1 MILSHVHVSCGLEE
15 KEGVAMA
22 SRRDLKV
29 VILVLFV
36 GAMIGTLFGNLVGF
50 VLPEGVVKQFFL
62 QSTEFSL
69 GGLIGAPNDAISLDI
84 GAIVLILGLK
94 FRLNFATIF
103 GLAVSYYFLRY
114 FR

>member
-1 MILSHVHVSCGLEE
+1 MIN
-15 KEGVAMA
+15 
-22 SRRDLKV
+22 RRDLKA

-36 GAMIGTLFGNLVGF
+36 GAMVGTLFGNLVGF

-69 GGLIGAPNDAISLDI
+69 GGLVGEPNDAISLDI
-84 GAIVLILGLK
+84 GTIVLNLGLTL
-94 FRLNFATIF
+94 RLNFATIF

>member
-1 MILSHVHVSCGLEE
+1 MIG
-15 KEGVAMA
+15 
-22 SRRDLKV
+22 RRDLKV
-29 VILVLFV
+29 ITLVLLT
-36 GAMIGTLFGNLVGF
+36 GAMVGTLFGDLIGF
-50 VLPEGVVKQFFL
+50 ALPEGVVKQFFL

-69 GGLIGAPNDAISLDI
+69 GGILGGDNGAFSLNL

-94 FRLNFATIF
+94 IRLNFATIF

>member
-1 MILSHVHVSCGLEE
+1 MSG
-15 KEGVAMA
+15 
-22 SRRDLKV
+22 RRDLKV
-29 VILVLFV
+29 ITLVLLA
-36 GAMIGTLFGNLVGF
+36 GAMVGTLFGDLVGF
-50 VLPEGVVKQFFL
+50 ALPEGVVKQFFL

-69 GGLIGAPNDAISLDI
+69 GGILGGENDAVSLNL

-94 FRLNFATIF
+94 IRLNFATIF

>member
-1 MILSHVHVSCGLEE
+1 
-15 KEGVAMA
+15 MA
-22 SRRDLKV
+22 IRRDIKV

-36 GAMIGTLFGNLVGF
+36 GAMIGTLLGNFVGF
-50 VLPEGVVKQFFL
+50 ILPEGVVKQFFL

-69 GGLIGAPNDAISLDI
+69 GGLVGAPNDAISLDI

-94 FRLNFATIF
+94 FQLNFATIF
-103 GLAVSYYFLRY
+103 GFAVSYYFLRY

>member
-1 MILSHVHVSCGLEE
+1 MV
-15 KEGVAMA
+15 

-36 GAMIGTLFGNLVGF
+36 GAIIGTLFGNLVGF

>member
-1 MILSHVHVSCGLEE
+1 MSG
-15 KEGVAMA
+15 
-22 SRRDLKV
+22 RRNLKV
-29 VILVLFV
+29 VTLVLLA
-36 GAMIGTLFGNLVGF
+36 GAMVGTLFGDLVGF
-50 VLPEGVVKQFFL
+50 DLPEGVVKQFFL

-69 GGLIGAPNDAISLDI
+69 GGILGGENDAVSLNL

-94 FRLNFATIF
+94 IRLNFATIF

>member
-1 MILSHVHVSCGLEE
+1 
-15 KEGVAMA
+15 MA

-84 GAIVLILGLK
+84 GAIVLIL
-94 FRLNFATIF
+94 RLNFATIF

>member
-1 MILSHVHVSCGLEE
+1 
-15 KEGVAMA
+15 MA
-22 SRRDLKV
+22 IRRDLKV

-69 GGLIGAPNDAISLDI
+69 GGL
-84 GAIVLILGLK
+84 V
-94 FRLNFATIF
+94 
-103 GLAVSYYFLRY
+103 AVSYTHLTLPTKA
-114 FR
+114 

>member
-1 MILSHVHVSCGLEE
+1 MV
-15 KEGVAMA
+15 

-36 GAMIGTLFGNLVGF
+36 GAMIGTLFGNVVGF
-50 VLPEGVVKQFFL
+50 VLPEGVVNQFFL

-69 GGLIGAPNDAISLDI
+69 GGLVGTPNNAISLYI
-84 GAIVLILGLK
+84 GDIVLIVGLK
-94 FRLNFATIF
+94 FLLNFATIF

>member
-1 MILSHVHVSCGLEE
+1 
-15 KEGVAMA
+15 MA

-36 GAMIGTLFGNLVGF
+36 GAIIGTLFGNLVGF

-69 GGLIGAPNDAISLDI
+69 GGLVGEPNDAISLDI
-84 GAIVLILGLK
+84 GTIVLNLGLTL
-94 FRLNFATIF
+94 RLNFATIF

>member
-1 MILSHVHVSCGLEE
+1 
-15 KEGVAMA
+15 MA

-29 VILVLFV
+29 VILVLFF
-36 GAMIGTLFGNLVGF
+36 GALIGTLFGNLVGF

-62 QSTEFSL
+62 QSSEFSL
-69 GGLIGAPNDAISLDI
+69 GGLLGAPNDAISLDI
-84 GAIVLILGLK
+84 GAIVLVFGLK

>member
-1 MILSHVHVSCGLEE
+1 MTG
-15 KEGVAMA
+15 
-22 SRRDLKV
+22 RRDLKV
-29 VILVLFV
+29 ITLVLLT
-36 GAMIGTLFGNLVGF
+36 GAIVGTLFGDLIGF
-50 VLPEGVVKQFFL
+50 ALPEGVVKQFFL

-69 GGLIGAPNDAISLDI
+69 GGILGGENDAFSLNL

-94 FRLNFATIF
+94 IRLNFATIF

>member
-1 MILSHVHVSCGLEE
+1 LTG
-15 KEGVAMA
+15 
-22 SRRDLKV
+22 RRDLKV
-29 VILVLFV
+29 ITLVLFT
-36 GAMIGTLFGNLVGF
+36 GAIVGTLFGDLIGF
-50 VLPEGVVKQFFL
+50 ALPEGVVKQFFL

-69 GGLIGAPNDAISLDI
+69 GGILGGENDAFSLNL

-94 FRLNFATIF
+94 IRLNFATIF

>member
-1 MILSHVHVSCGLEE
+1 MIN
-15 KEGVAMA
+15 
-22 SRRDLKV
+22 RRDLKV

-36 GAMIGTLFGNLVGF
+36 GALIGTLFGNLVGF

-69 GGLIGAPNDAISLDI
+69 GGLIGAPIDAISLDI
-84 GAIVLILGLK
+84 GAIVLTFGLI

>member
-1 MILSHVHVSCGLEE
+1 MV
-15 KEGVAMA
+15 

-29 VILVLFV
+29 VILVLFA
-36 GAMIGTLFGNLVGF
+36 GAMIGTLFGDLIGF

-69 GGLIGAPNDAISLDI
+69 GGLVGTPNDAISLDI
-84 GAIVLILGLK
+84 GAIALILGLK
-94 FRLNFATIF
+94 IQLNFATIF